1 MTGGR
6 VTVGYD
12 FFGLVRG
19 AYKANPIVF
28 ACIDRRQALFS
39 EARFQYRQFKKGR
52 PGDLFGG
59 PGLTILE
66 HPWPGGTTGDLLALA
81 EVHNSCSGN
90 FFCARRGDR
99 LAPLRPDWVS
109 VIIGSNTEADDPAD
123 VWDIDAEVLG
133 YLYTEGGP
141 GSGRDPIY
149 LMPEEVA
156 HYMPRP
162 DPEAPWRGMSWV
174 TALLREVAADR
185 EMTDHKSK
193 YLDAGATPNL
203 AVKLDVTDAA
213 KFQEWVDKYRS
224 GREGDRGNPYKTLF
238 LSSVAT
244 PIPLGSDMQGIDF
257 RRVQGAGEVRIAV
270 AAGVPP
276 AVLAISEGLQGSAL
290 NAGNF
295 QASQRQFADATM
307 RPLWRNFAG
316 SMARIVAVPDGAELW
331 YDDRDI
337 PALQQDADQAATILN
352 TQAAT
357 MASLIINGFEPDSV
371 VDAVTAGDLKRLVHS
386 GLVSV
391 QLLPK
396 DGSGNQP
403 PSNSNGNGNGGSG
416 FGANGNGSGTH
427 TALIAPPGVTFADGA
442 IKVAAAPQP
451 NVDVVVQPPNVQ
463 VDIHP
468 GGVSRRTVTF
478 SDGRTATIE
487 EESDQ

>member
-1 MTGGR
+1 VPPWSTPALPLEQAFDQLLFDGSVYPAVHQTMTGGR

-12 FFGLVRG
+12 FLGLVRG

-66 HPWPGGTTGDLLALA
+66 HPWPGGTTGDLLAFA

-141 GSGRDPIY
+141 GSGRDPVY

-203 AVKLDVTDAA
+203 AIKLDVTDAA
-213 KFQEWVDKYRS
+213 KFQEWVDKFREAG
-224 GREGDRGNPYKTLF
+224 GRPRQP
-238 LSSVAT
+238 
-244 PIPLGSDMQGIDF
+244 
-257 RRVQGAGEVRIAV
+257 VQ
-270 AAGVPP
+270 
-276 AVLAISEGLQGSAL
+276 
-290 NAGNF
+290 
-295 QASQRQFADATM
+295 D
-307 RPLWRNFAG
+307 
-316 SMARIVAVPDGAELW
+316 AVPVE
-331 YDDRDI
+331 RR
-337 PALQQDADQAATILN
+337 DADPARLRHAESTSAASRAQA
-352 TQAAT
+352 
-357 MASLIINGFEPDSV
+357 
-371 VDAVTAGDLKRLVHS
+371 RY
-386 GLVSV
+386 
-391 QLLPK
+391 
-396 DGSGNQP
+396 GSPSPPVCRP
-403 PSNSNGNGNGGSG
+403 PSSPS
-416 FGANGNGSGTH
+416 AK
-427 TALIAPPGVTFADGA
+427 ACKAP
-442 IKVAAAPQP
+442 
-451 NVDVVVQPPNVQ
+451 
-463 VDIHP
+463 
-468 GGVSRRTVTF
+468 R
-478 SDGRTATIE
+478 
-487 EESDQ
+487 